1 MAQAPEV
8 ACCRRSERTITD
20 EVVDHPWPQEVQQPR
35 VAQQETPEPRVVQQV
50 LVWPRVAQL
59 GTLGPRE
66 AQQASSRP
74 YRVEIVKGLPVRAEE
89 PQVVQSPGEPP
100 GRADRPPWW

>member
-8 ACCRRSERTITD
+8 ACCRRSERTITH

-35 VAQQETPEPRVVQQV
+35 VVQQV
-50 LVWPRVAQL
+50 LVWPRMAQL

-74 YRVEIVKGLPVRAEE
+74 YRVEIAKGLPVRAEE